1 MLFQSSVVLPALLLG
16 EFGVQFGVQ
25 FGPGKA
31 WVTLVFSRM
40 ALSCRFVGFSASQAD
55 QPLL

>member
-1 MLFQSSVVLPALLLG
+1 MLFQSSVVLPALLLDDL
-16 EFGVQFGVQ
+16 GVQFGLR
-25 FGPGKA
+25 KA

-40 ALSCRFVGFSASQAD
+40 VLSCRFTGFSCPVSRAG